1 MKLIGLCVTKN
12 EADILGFCLRHA
24 SKYFDRI
31 FVLDNG
37 STDGTWEIAR
47 RAARESSVVVPFEQ
61 KECAF
66 ARGIRA
72 YLWECVRRDFSGDD
86 WFMILDSDEFLEE
99 DPRPLIRECMKQQF
113 DTICAMQAHFYIVGE
128 DLSSGWF
135 RNATEI
141 GGFDE
146 LPAHYQ
152 LNNKERRIF
161 RNRTS
166 LVWPIYGEDG
176 NFSNFLFPV
185 DVNATRK
192 MVINRHYQYRSK
204 QQIEQRIRQRAEVFS
219 KTGCFK
225 HHSNMRGLETYVKEK
240 KYLKK
245 LDRNGKIECK
255 SFDFFN
261 VEIYKMKK
269 EFQKFIKRR
278 LCLNNNIK

>member
-47 RAARESSVVVPFEQ
+47 RAARTSAAVVPFEQ

-66 ARGIRA
+66 SRGIRA
-72 YLWECVRRDFSGDD
+72 YLYECVRREFKEDD

-99 DPRPLIRECMKQQF
+99 DPRPLIGECMKQQF
-113 DTICAMQAHFYIVGE
+113 DTICAMQAHFYIVSE
-128 DLSSGWF
+128 DLNAKWF
-135 RNATEI
+135 TNGSEI
-141 GGFDE
+141 AGFDE
-146 LPAHYQ
+146 LPAHYR

-161 RNRTS
+161 RNRPS

-176 NFSNFLFPV
+176 KFSNFLFPI
-185 DVNATRK
+185 DVRATRK
-192 MVINRHYQYRSK
+192 MIINRHYQYRSK
-204 QQIEQRIRQRAEVFS
+204 QQIEQRIRQRAAVYS

-225 HHSNMRGLETYVKEK
+225 HHSNMRGMDTYIKDKNGLTKVGSNEK
-240 KYLKK
+240 IKCSAV
-245 LDRNGKIECK
+245 DV
-255 SFDFFN
+255 FN
-261 VEIYKMKK
+261 VELYKMKR
-269 EFQKFIKRR
+269 EITKFMKRR
-278 LCLNNNIK
+278 FVSSLR